1 MSSTFQTRKKM
12 EKQNK
17 SKKKK
22 INKTIHIFMLSSRAF
37 QKKKKLFI
45 KLDVTDDDGRVQ
57 FHEDIDIRSIRCE
70 GFVFIFL

>member
-1 MSSTFQTRKKM
+1 
-12 EKQNK
+12 
-17 SKKKK
+17 
-22 INKTIHIFMLSSRAF
+22 MLSSRAF